1 MDVRMTAFFTSHFDS
16 QDNIID
22 LSKWQ
27 ELADLIVDIFG
38 ADCGAVIEFTG
49 HSFHTLISSNNKTNF
64 LRQGSEWPS
73 DSKSFCR
80 AIVETGKE
88 LYVPDALKNEYWINA
103 PAVED
108 GPVRSYCGV
117 PVFHPDGSIY
127 GTICAIDTKH
137 TNYKSALVKLL
148 HHLSKLITADL
159 KMAEE
164 AEQHRQMALTDS
176 MTGLLNRRG
185 LDILGKQKLKDSK
198 RYQDNIGILYFD
210 IDNLKQVN
218 DNHGHEFGDQCIQLL
233 ANILKSTI
241 RESDLTARTG
251 GDEFIVLAL
260 LNKENDNELALL
272 AEQIRQ
278 RYQEKTMHQPGLN
291 LTNISIGRHLEP
303 YDSVL
308 SLKDMFINTD
318 TAMYKEKDQKKA
330 TSK

>member
-88 LYVPDALKNEYWINA
+88 LYVPDALKTEYWINA

-233 ANILKSTI
+233 ADILKSTI

-308 SLKDMFINTD
+308 SLKDMFINAD
-318 TAMYKEKDQKKA
+318 TAMYKEKDQKK
-330 TSK
+330 SINE

>member
-49 HSFHTLISSNNKTNF
+49 YSFHTLISSNNKTNF

-233 ANILKSTI
+233 ADILKSTI

-308 SLKDMFINTD
+308 SLKDMFINAD
-318 TAMYKEKDQKKA
+318 TAMYKEKDQKK
-330 TSK
+330 SINE

>member
-233 ANILKSTI
+233 ADILKSTI

-308 SLKDMFINTD
+308 SLKDMFINAD
-318 TAMYKEKDQKKA
+318 TAMYKEKDQKK
-330 TSK
+330 SINN

>member
-1 MDVRMTAFFTSHFDS
+1 MTAFFTSHFDS

-88 LYVPDALKNEYWINA
+88 LYVPDALKTEYWINA

-164 AEQHRQMALTDS
+164 AEQHRQMTLTDS

-233 ANILKSTI
+233 ADILKSTI

-308 SLKDMFINTD
+308 SLKDMFINAD
-318 TAMYKEKDQKKA
+318 TAMYKEKDQKK
-330 TSK
+330 SINN

>member
-233 ANILKSTI
+233 ADILKSTI

-251 GDEFIVLAL
+251 GDEFIALAL

-308 SLKDMFINTD
+308 SLKDMFINAD
-318 TAMYKEKDQKKA
+318 TAMYKEKDQKK
-330 TSK
+330 SINE

>member
-308 SLKDMFINTD
+308 SLKDMFINAD

-330 TSK
+330 ISK

>member
-1 MDVRMTAFFTSHFDS
+1 MTAFFTSHFDS

>member
-1 MDVRMTAFFTSHFDS
+1 MTAFFTSHFDS

-117 PVFHPDGSIY
+117 PVFHPD

-308 SLKDMFINTD
+308 SLKDMFINAD

-330 TSK
+330 ISK

>member
-1 MDVRMTAFFTSHFDS
+1 MTAFFTSHFDS

-233 ANILKSTI
+233 ADILKSTI

-251 GDEFIVLAL
+251 GDEFIALAL

-308 SLKDMFINTD
+308 SLKDMFINAD
-318 TAMYKEKDQKKA
+318 TAMYKEKDQKK
-330 TSK
+330 SINE

>member
-1 MDVRMTAFFTSHFDS
+1 MTAFFTSHFDS

-308 SLKDMFINTD
+308 SLKDMFINAD

-330 TSK
+330 ISK